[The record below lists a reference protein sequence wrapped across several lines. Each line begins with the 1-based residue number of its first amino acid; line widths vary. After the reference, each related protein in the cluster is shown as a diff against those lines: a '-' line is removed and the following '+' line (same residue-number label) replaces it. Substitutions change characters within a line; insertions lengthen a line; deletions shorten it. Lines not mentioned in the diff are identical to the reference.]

1 MTNTCYAV
9 KMFWASKNNRMVRKT
24 GFIEKGV
31 KKGLTITS
39 RVSRA
44 SFLLGSG
51 NSASDS
57 IQGPVGNQAPENQH
71 ATQKLPKACK
81 EVF

>member
-9 KMFWASKNNRMVRKT
+9 EMFWASKNNRMVRKI

-39 RVSRA
+39 RVARA
-44 SFLLGSG
+44 SVLLGSG
-51 NSASDS
+51 NSASDP
-57 IQGPVGNQAPENQH
+57 IQGPVGKQTPGNKD
-71 ATQKLPKACK
+71 ATQKLPTACK